1 MEYIKPSKQVSV
13 LVTKGIKCFFR
24 KDKDMVKLGIVDFDT
39 SHSVAFTQILNHI
52 DVSEDQWVN
61 GAQVVM
67 GCTGTSLLA
76 PEVIS
81 GYTEKLVSYGIEMVD
96 SPADMI
102 GRIGGV
108 MIESQ
113 DGSVHYDRAKPFVEA
128 GKPPIDINETL
139 EIVAFIEAVMA
150 SSSQDGARTYLKL

>member
-1 MEYIKPSKQVSV
+1 
-13 LVTKGIKCFFR
+13 
-24 KDKDMVKLGIVDFDT
+24 
-39 SHSVAFTQILNHI
+39 
-52 DVSEDQWVN
+52 
-61 GAQVVM
+61 
-67 GCTGTSLLA
+67 
-76 PEVIS
+76 
-81 GYTEKLVSYGIEMVD
+81 
-96 SPADMI
+96 
-102 GRIGGV
+102 